1 MKYIPR
7 RPIYTYTPAA
17 ILLAAALT
25 GCSSSAGQSGQAAAD
40 ASPSNALVIE
50 TVPETMITNA
60 RAKMPKYGLKNVG
73 LIVQQGFG
81 QEATDINELKS
92 LLMQDLYKNSE
103 EVLRAQ
109 SLQIDSLKR
118 DLNKYHSHNHLTS
131 ELMPEMKVLFPYI
144 KEVSCA
150 HTYLMDMDS
159 IQPDTVLLVYLKSK
173 EKVREAEQEKI
184 KKWLAARVEQKKIKL
199 IIE

>member
-1 MKYIPR
+1 MVIF
-7 RPIYTYTPAA
+7 PI
-17 ILLAAALT
+17 
-25 GCSSSAGQSGQAAAD
+25 S
-40 ASPSNALVIE
+40 
-50 TVPETMITNA
+50 
-60 RAKMPKYGLKNVG
+60 R
-73 LIVQQGFG
+73 
-81 QEATDINELKS
+81 S
-92 LLMQDLYKNSE
+92 LHISFYPP
-103 EVLRAQ
+103 
-109 SLQIDSLKR
+109 
-118 DLNKYHSHNHLTS
+118 Y

-159 IQPDTVLLVYLKSK
+159 IKPDTVLLVYLKSK